1 MLGTDQAHD
10 KQMELRQFI
19 RTDIT
24 ASAIA
29 HLSVLALIFLFTE
42 VHPFGVV
49 TAEPIAVDIVTPDE
63 VPARESAK
71 ESDPVPPP
79 PQTPSPDASSQ
90 AKAEAVNAAQPSK
103 PQPAAQ
109 PPASTRQQQQAALT
123 PPRSGKKEAA
133 AAPPQP
139 QAQPQSQPSL
149 PVPSPSPVPPPAQAA
164 APVPAYTPP
173 EPDLTLKYHV
183 MLGLPED
190 LPLPSKPAS
199 SGDKAGDGIDA
210 TASSAADVASGV
222 VAEFR
227 RHLKTCSSLP
237 ESVAPSDNV
246 IIKLRV
252 VMTPSGRLARAPILI
267 EASASAKGPL
277 LMQSA
282 ISALQACQPYAMLPP
297 DRYDEWKVLD
307 LSFSPRD
314 FNS

>member
-1 MLGTDQAHD
+1 
-10 KQMELRQFI
+10 MELRQFI

-29 HLSVLALIFLFTE
+29 HLSVLALIFLFSE

-63 VPARESAK
+63 VPARET
-71 ESDPVPPP
+71 DPPP
-79 PQTPSPDASSQ
+79 PPARIPSPDPSS
-90 AKAEAVNAAQPSK
+90 KPEAVNAAQPSK
-103 PQPAAQ
+103 PS
-109 PPASTRQQQQAALT
+109 PPAQAPASARPQQQAALS
-123 PPRSGKKEAA
+123 PPHSGKKEAA
-133 AAPPQP
+133 QTGPQP
-139 QAQPQSQPSL
+139 EAQPQPPL
-149 PVPSPSPVPPPAQAA
+149 PAPSPPPPAQAA
-164 APVPAYTPP
+164 AVAPAYAPP
-173 EPDLTLKYHV
+173 EPDLTIKYHV

-190 LPLPSKPAS
+190 LPLPEKPANS
-199 SGDKAGDGIDA
+199 TAKPGDGIDA
-210 TASSAADVASGV
+210 TASSAANIASSV

-227 RHLKTCSSLP
+227 RHLKTCSRLP
-237 ESVAPSDNV
+237 VSIGPTDNV

-252 VMTPSGRLARAPILI
+252 QMTPDGRLARDPILI

-282 ISALQACQPYAMLPP
+282 ISALQACQPYAMLPSE
-297 DRYDEWKVLD
+297 RYGEWKVLD

>member
-1 MLGTDQAHD
+1 MEIFATHPGHGLATRKTG
-10 KQMELRQFI
+10 KMELRFI
-19 RTDIT
+19 RTDIA

-49 TAEPIAVDIVTPDE
+49 TAEPIAVDIVTPDQ
-63 VPARESAK
+63 VPPR
-71 ESDPVPPP
+71 ESDPSSPPP
-79 PQTPSPDASSQ
+79 EQASSLDVSSQSQ
-90 AKAEAVNAAQPSK
+90 AEPVNAPQPSK
-103 PQPAAQ
+103 PPA
-109 PPASTRQQQQAALT
+109 PDRQAENPRPQQQAALS
-123 PPRSGKKEAA
+123 PPRSNKEAA
-133 AAPPQP
+133 AAQPQP
-139 QAQPQSQPSL
+139 QPQQP
-149 PVPSPSPVPPPAQAA
+149 PSPPPPPVQAA
-164 APVPAYTPP
+164 PAAPAYTPP

-190 LPLPSKPAS
+190 LPLPPKPGS
-199 SGDKAGDGIDA
+199 SSDKPGDGIDA
-210 TASSAADVASGV
+210 TASSAANVASGV

-227 RHLKTCSSLP
+227 RHLKTCSKLP
-237 ESVAPSDNV
+237 VSVGPSDSV

-252 VMTPSGRLARAPILI
+252 MMAPNGRLARDPVLI

-282 ISALQACQPYAMLPP
+282 ISALQACQPYAMLPA
-297 DRYDEWKVLD
+297 DRYGEWKVLD

>member
-1 MLGTDQAHD
+1 
-10 KQMELRQFI
+10 MELRRFI

-29 HLSVLALIFLFTE
+29 HLSVLALVFLFTE

-63 VPARESAK
+63 VPTK
-71 ESDPVPPP
+71 ESDPALPAQPPTQTASLDVPSQSESEAANPP
-79 PQTPSPDASSQ
+79 
-90 AKAEAVNAAQPSK
+90 QPSK
-103 PQPAAQ
+103 PPPAQQPADARPQQQEAPTPARAKGNETAAQ
-109 PPASTRQQQQAALT
+109 PQ
-123 PPRSGKKEAA
+123 
-133 AAPPQP
+133 PQP
-139 QAQPQSQPSL
+139 PA
-149 PVPSPSPVPPPAQAA
+149 PSPAPPAQMA
-164 APVPAYTPP
+164 APAPAYTPP

-190 LPLPSKPAS
+190 LPLPPKPVGS
-199 SGDKAGDGIDA
+199 PDKPGDGIDA
-210 TASSAADVASGV
+210 TASSAADIASKAV
-222 VAEFR
+222 TEFR
-227 RHLKTCSSLP
+227 RHLKTCSKLP
-237 ESVAPSDNV
+237 VSIAASDNV

-252 VMTPSGRLARAPILI
+252 LMTPDGRLARDPILI

-282 ISALQACQPYAMLPP
+282 ITALQACQPYAMLPAN
-297 DRYDEWKVLD
+297 RYGEWKVLD

>member
-1 MLGTDQAHD
+1 
-10 KQMELRQFI
+10 MELRQFI
-19 RTDIT
+19 CTDIT

-29 HLSVLALIFLFTE
+29 HLSVLALVFLFTE

-63 VPARESAK
+63 VPAK
-71 ESDPVPPP
+71 EPDPPP
-79 PQTPSPDASSQ
+79 PPLAQTPSLDVSSQ
-90 AKAEAVNAAQPSK
+90 AKSEGANAAQPSK
-103 PQPAAQ
+103 PPPAQQPANAA
-109 PPASTRQQQQAALT
+109 PQQQAASS
-123 PPRSGKKEAA
+123 PSRPNRKEAA
-133 AAPPQP
+133 AVQPPPQP
-139 QAQPQSQPSL
+139 QP
-149 PVPSPSPVPPPAQAA
+149 PSPAPSPPPAQAA
-164 APVPAYTPP
+164 APAPAYTPP

-190 LPLPSKPAS
+190 LPLPARPAG
-199 SGDKAGDGIDA
+199 SGDKSGDGIDA
-210 TASSAADVASGV
+210 TASTAADIASGV

-227 RHLKTCSSLP
+227 RHLKTCSKLP
-237 ESVAPSDNV
+237 DSVGPSDLV

-252 VMTPSGRLARAPILI
+252 LMTPDGRLARDPILI

-282 ISALQACQPYAMLPP
+282 VSALQACQPYAMLPAE
-297 DRYDEWKVLD
+297 RYGEWKVLD

>member
-1 MLGTDQAHD
+1 MQ
-10 KQMELRQFI
+10 LRQFI

-49 TAEPIAVDIVTPDE
+49 TAEPITVDIVTPDE
-63 VPARESAK
+63 VPAK
-71 ESDPVPPP
+71 EPDPPP
-79 PQTPSPDASSQ
+79 PPPAQTPSLDPSSQ
-90 AKAEAVNAAQPSK
+90 AKAEAANTSQPSK
-103 PQPAAQ
+103 PPPIPQPANDR
-109 PPASTRQQQQAALT
+109 PQQQAALSPSRSNRKETAAAQPQPQPPPPAPSSPPT
-123 PPRSGKKEAA
+123 PA
-133 AAPPQP
+133 AAP
-139 QAQPQSQPSL
+139 A
-149 PVPSPSPVPPPAQAA
+149 
-164 APVPAYTPP
+164 PAYVPP
-173 EPDLTLKYHV
+173 EPDLTVKYHV

-190 LPLPSKPAS
+190 LPLPAKPAS
-199 SGDKAGDGIDA
+199 SGDKPGDGIDA
-210 TASSAADVASGV
+210 TASSAADVASSV

-227 RHLKTCSSLP
+227 SHLKTCSKLP
-237 ESVAPSDNV
+237 AAVGPSDNV

-252 VMTPSGRLARAPILI
+252 LMTPNGRLARDPILI

-282 ISALQACQPYAMLPP
+282 ISALQACQPYAMLPA
-297 DRYDEWKVLD
+297 DRYGEWKVLD